1 MSKYTLSKVIDALRT
16 HHGLLA
22 LAADELGCS
31 RQTLYNYA
39 ERYPLVAAVL
49 VDERE
54 RLIDLAENGLYHH
67 LQERSPW
74 AIAFVLKSLGRGRGY
89 GEPGAR
95 PAPQGFSDRLESS
108 PEWQELLATLHA
120 SLEAYPEAK
129 WAVVRALDGPAHE
142 STNGHSSSP

>member
-1 MSKYTLSKVIDALRT
+1 MSKYTLSQVIDALRT

-39 ERYPLVAAVL
+39 ERYPLVATVL
-49 VDERE
+49 ADERE
-54 RLIDLAENGLYHH
+54 RLVDVAESGLYYH
-67 LQERSPW
+67 LLERAPW

-89 GEPGAR
+89 GESDTR
-95 PAPQGFSDRLESS
+95 PASQGFSDRLESY
-108 PEWQELLATLHA
+108 PEWHELLATLHA

-129 WAVVRALDGPAHE
+129 WAVVRALNGAVHE
-142 STNGHSSSP
+142 SPNGHPPGA